1 MISINNVWWEIR
13 HILQGRKII
22 HKKNR
27 KSDYFLEESI
37 RKNNKVENKERKK
50 FADSFFSPQIDKLSH
65 KKTDYALA
73 VRSLITVVAEF
84 RITD

>member
-1 MISINNVWWEIR
+1 MCGGKSDTFYRVAKLYI
-13 HILQGRKII
+13 RKIGKATI
-22 HKKNR
+22 
-27 KSDYFLEESI
+27 FLEESI